1 MLKTLKWSVGCI
13 LVEMF
18 THKAL
23 FQGSDRKYLLSF
35 KKKFNVFFNN

>member
-1 MLKTLKWSVGCI
+1 MRYSNAVDMWSVGCI

-23 FQGSDRKYLLSF
+23 FQGSDRK
-35 KKKFNVFFNN
+35 